1 MVTAINK
8 AEAELERSG
17 RLACLGDIV
26 HNASEVERLRLRG
39 LQTITHQDLD
49 RLGGGTVPS
58 RPRRASSTYDTLR
71 RNDITVIDATYLRW
85 CCGLQRRIKQAYDD
99 EAKRA
104 FRSGEIDK
112 MPLFLIY
119 GKKDTQK

>member
-1 MVTAINK
+1 MNFTMKRLIPTIEIDSNSGFCFGVVTAINK

-49 RLGGGTVPS
+49 RLGGGTVLL
-58 RPRRASSTYDTLR
+58 RAHGEPPSTYDTLR
-71 RNDITVIDATYLRW
+71 RNDITVIDATCPVVLR
-85 CCGLQRRIKQAYDD
+85 LQRRIKQ
-99 EAKRA
+99 
-104 FRSGEIDK
+104 
-112 MPLFLIY
+112 
-119 GKKDTQK
+119 DTQK